1 MVIQFAAKIGFK
13 TIVIARGK
21 DKEEMARK
29 LGAQPEQLAHL
40 TYTWLIIKSSIIPVS
55 GMRYLLNKQLEKFM

>member
-40 TYTWLIIKSSIIPVS
+40 TYT
-55 GMRYLLNKQLEKFM
+55 